1 MVDKIHGRNR
11 NVDNA
16 LALSVY
22 SALRRE
28 PAPRSP
34 LRHVQLRTWA
44 RMEQAETRLC
54 LWKGEPY
61 VGARGTAAGA

>member
-16 LALSVY
+16 LALSVD

-34 LRHVQLRTWA
+34 LRHVRLRTWGSHG
-44 RMEQAETRLC
+44 TGCDPFVPL
-54 LWKGEPY
+54 KGEPY